1 MRLAVL
7 AAGTALTVGLLL
19 PAAHAA
25 VTQDNFPPKTTA
37 DLVAL
42 CTAQK
47 ADPLATAAVNYCH
60 GFAEGAVEIALSYAA
75 VGPQSHRPFCL
86 PSPAPSH
93 DQAVSDFSTWANADP
108 KRLEQPAA
116 VGLISFLIDHYPC
129 PRPAAVQ
136 HGKKK

>member
-1 MRLAVL
+1 L
-7 AAGTALTVGLLL
+7 AASAALSAGLVL
-19 PAAHAA
+19 PAARAA

-42 CTAQK
+42 CSAQK
-47 ADPLATAAVNYCH
+47 DDPLATAALNYCH
-60 GFAEGAVEIALSYAA
+60 GFAEGAVEIALSYSA

-93 DQAVSDFSTWANADP
+93 DQAVSDFSTWANGDP
-108 KRLEQPAA
+108 KRLAQPAA

-129 PRPAAVQ
+129 PHRAAVH
-136 HGKKK
+136 HGHKK

>member
-1 MRLAVL
+1 MRLGVL
-7 AAGTALTVGLLL
+7 AAGAALSAGLLL
-19 PAAHAA
+19 PAARAA

-47 ADPLATAAVNYCH
+47 DDPLATAALNYCH
-60 GFAEGAVEIALSYAA
+60 GFAEGAVEIALSYSA
-75 VGPQSHRPFCL
+75 VGPQSHRPFFL

-93 DQAVSDFSTWANADP
+93 DQATSDFAAWANADP
-108 KRLEQPAA
+108 KRLDQPAA
-116 VGLISFLIDHYPC
+116 VGLVSYLIDHYPC
-129 PRPAAVQ
+129 PHPAAAH